1 MGEKKSGSP
10 KMYEESFVIS
20 DGTRQNRSYGSEDYR
35 EFLSNAHTNN
45 EHIEASEYYETFLDK
60 TSECSDD
67 A

>member
-1 MGEKKSGSP
+1 M
-10 KMYEESFVIS
+10 IS

-35 EFLSNAHTNN
+35 EFLSNGHTNN
-45 EHIEASEYYETFLDK
+45 EHIEAREYYETFLDK